1 LESKMTWEENQTNG
15 ETAYSQGQY
24 AESARY
30 FAIAIGVAEADADD
44 NEKLA
49 DSLYFLGK
57 VFTHLEDYPKAESAL
72 TKALAIRGKAGG
84 TENADVARIIEQLGT
99 LYLNERKYAQSES
112 MLRRALDMRRK
123 LFGEDST
130 QAAESLAVLGGLHIS
145 QNLLADGEFL
155 LKQSLNLQE
164 KLLGQEDIGLAP
176 TLGLLA
182 LCKMRLKDY
191 SRAQEYSRRA
201 LAIREHTLGNDHPDI
216 AMTLHIMASTCMA
229 QGDFKKASG
238 HYERTLAIRERYLP
252 PTHSGVISVLKALG
266 YCYLRQHEFQKAE
279 LTFQKLESVAF
290 NINVHT
296 KEWCDAVRNLAHL
309 YVVERRFE
317 EGEHYIYRVLDQY
330 DSAKIDNEACKQS
343 LEASLVRCYVGQK
356 KYIDLARELPN
367 ITSTVLSK
375 ARKKLEASPS
385 VTNFKGVLASIGRKA
400 PVSDVDVNH

>member
-1 LESKMTWEENQTNG
+1 MTWQENQTNG
-15 ETAYSQGQY
+15 EASYSHGQY
-24 AESARY
+24 AEAARY
-30 FAIAIGVAEADADD
+30 FAIAIGVAEADAND

-57 VFTHLEDYPKAESAL
+57 VFTHLEDYPKAESVL

-155 LKQSLNLQE
+155 LKQSLHLQE
-164 KLLGQEDIGLAP
+164 KLLGQENIELAA

-201 LAIREHTLGNDHPDI
+201 LAIREKTLGTDHPDV
-216 AMTLHIMASTCMA
+216 AMTLHIMASTFMA

-238 HYERTLAIRERYLP
+238 FYERTLAIRERYLP

-266 YCYLRQHEFQKAE
+266 YTYLRQHEFQKAE

-290 NINVHT
+290 NVNVHVHS

-330 DSAKIDNEACKQS
+330 ESAKIDNEVCKQS
-343 LEASLVRCYVGQK
+343 LEASLIRCYVGQK

-367 ITSTVLSK
+367 ITSIVLSK

-385 VTNFKGVLASIGRKA
+385 VTNIKGVFASISRKA
-400 PVSDVDVNH
+400 PVSEAEGNH